1 MLPAEILEV
10 IFSFLGDCDLVN
22 VQQVSKQFRRIVVYY
37 YWWPKLKKIIGVW
50 TFLKSLLNHKLLYNM
65 FMPIFCIYRWRLPSR
80 IESKAELDW
89 NPRGSFGSRPIFPPQ
104 EKLCPRMAECWAPVP
119 WTCLGHRGGFALPLA
134 EPGHCPLQEWLDVMN
149 IPKANIIVWPCIT
162 TLDYLQ

>member
-1 MLPAEILEV
+1 MNLTSTLNMLPAEILEV
-10 IFSFLGDCDLVN
+10 IFSYLGDCDLVN

-65 FMPIFCIYRWRLPSR
+65 FLPIFCIYRWRLPSR

-89 NPRGSFGSRPIFPPQ
+89 NPRGSFGSRPILFL
-104 EKLCPRMAECWAPVP
+104 EPRRLLLRQDC
-119 WTCLGHRGGFALPLA
+119 TFLPKVCSILYK
-134 EPGHCPLQEWLDVMN
+134 GD
-149 IPKANIIVWPCIT
+149 
-162 TLDYLQ
+162 LDYFYAWEISQFSIILYCK